1 MIKLTFACAL
11 VAASNAISLGT
22 EGIEINI
29 NGVDDNNNGDE
40 VIEINIDMEDD
51 DGARVPR
58 ANDAPRRT
66 RVEAI
71 RGCGRVVH
79 SLESRHRTSRNRG
92 SDKHRHAICPSDVTV
107 SFVSTI

>member
-51 DGARVPR
+51 DGAQEEDP
-58 ANDAPRRT
+58 
-66 RVEAI
+66 
-71 RGCGRVVH
+71 
-79 SLESRHRTSRNRG
+79 SLEGFGIDLGPIGFGIDDNG
-92 SDKHRHAICPSDVTV
+92 SIGV
-107 SFVSTI
+107 SLDIFDLFSS